1 MKKAKIGGSSES
13 TRKIKPATTPEARE
27 QQMIALAVDLAE
39 KQLLEGTASSQVIT
53 HFLKLATSKAELEK
67 EKMRKENELLSAK
80 TDALQSAKRVEELYA
95 NALAAM
101 RTYNGQSGGE
111 EHDDDY

>member
-80 TDALQSAKRVEELYA
+80 TETLKSAKRVEELYA

-101 RTYNGQSGGE
+101 RTYSGQAGVEDDE
-111 EHDDDY
+111 EY

>member
-67 EKMRKENELLSAK
+67 EKMKKENELLSAK
-80 TDALQSAKRVEELYA
+80 TEALQSAKRVEELYA
-95 NALAAM
+95 KALVAM
-101 RTYNGQSGGE
+101 RTYSGQGGG
-111 EHDDDY
+111 DDDYDEY